1 MSDAKVVKQCSR
13 ICHTEANANKTE
25 FVVLKFF
32 RYKYLNS
39 KRNI

>member
-1 MSDAKVVKQCSR
+1 MSDVKVVKQCSR

-25 FVVLKFF
+25 FVVLQFF
-32 RYKYLNS
+32 TYKYPNS